1 MKSFTE
7 NGVTGVSFLD
17 TRREKKSG
25 KFPVKFRITFQR
37 KTLLYRANI
46 DLTTDEW
53 LSVTDPK
60 DKNHNTLFAKR
71 MRKLIDEGIETI
83 QMHVRSINEMQSFTF
98 DKLDKR
104 MGKLSKSDL
113 IKTYDQLISENIEN
127 KKFNTADWYKYSKKS
142 VEKYSSGTVPQFK
155 SINEEW
161 LKKFEVY
168 LFKEGKSITTISM
181 YLRALQAVMNRGI
194 REFYFKKDKSYPFGG
209 KYKIPKESPRKLA
222 LNLSQIKKIIDY
234 EPLSPN
240 EAFLRDMW
248 LFSYLCNGINLV
260 DLLKLK
266 YSDVGEVEI
275 SFYRQKTIH
284 KQDRTKVSAIILPEM
299 REIIKKWGNEQKPDN
314 YIFPI
319 LRHGLDPKQEFLKTK
334 NFTSLLNKRMHRI
347 GKHLGIGS
355 ITSYTARHSFAT
367 VNKRS
372 GASIEY
378 ISESLGHS
386 DVKTTKSY
394 LDKFEID
401 TRIKNAKNLLNFD
414 TDETK

>member
-1 MKSFTE
+1 MKSFAE
-7 NGVTGVSFLD
+7 NGVTGISFLD

-37 KTLLYRANI
+37 KSFFYRADI
-46 DLTTDEW
+46 DLTPDEW

-60 DKNHNTLFAKR
+60 HENHNTLFAKR
-71 MRKLIDEGIETI
+71 IRKNIDKGLEVI
-83 QMHVRSINEMQSFTF
+83 QKHVEELNSFTF
-98 DKLDKR
+98 ENLNKR
-104 MGKLSKSDL
+104 MGKMSKSDL
-113 IKTYDQLISENIEN
+113 LKTYDQLISENIEN

-142 VEKYSSGTVPQFK
+142 VESFASGTVLQFK
-155 SINEEW
+155 SIDKHW
-161 LKKFEVY
+161 LRDFEKY
-168 LFKEGKSITTISM
+168 LVTHGKSITTISM

-194 REFYFKKDKSYPFGG
+194 KESYFKKDESFPFGNNN
-209 KYKIPKESPRKLA
+209 YKIPKENPRKMA

-248 LFSYLCNGINLV
+248 VFSYLCNGINIV

-266 YSDVGEVEI
+266 YSDVGDMEI

-284 KQDRTKVSAIILPEM
+284 SQNKTKVSAIILPEM
-299 REIIKKWGNEQKPDN
+299 RQIIERWGNEPKADN

-319 LRHGLDPKQEFLKTK
+319 LRHGLDPKQELLKTK

-386 DVKTTKSY
+386 DVKTTKTY

-401 TRIKNAKNLLNFD
+401 TKIKNAKNLLNFE